1 MSNLKKTILSKLHE
15 RTVSPEELKTNT
27 DDLVKTAKD
36 ALDIDDTQA
45 KDYVSGFIGEDN
57 DEITSR
63 GIDAGMNPEVEA
75 DKYAEYRA
83 LMAQLA
89 AEEGGEEP
97 IGPVSEGGPTT
108 DIEGVTDSLV
118 NMYING
124 SSDDEVY
131 IIAKKT
137 LDGHGADS
145 QTKREFYMTLANK
158 LKKASLNNSSLS
170 DELMRA
176 SQSYNSLYRTGIKE
190 EDGMGQEPQE
200 KNDPVKLKADVAKLM
215 ARLDMSSITPYLDR
229 IDNPVEQAEVIGQ
242 FAEKIGVPR
251 ARLGAVIAQ
260 LKQVAENTNPKITK
274 DGLIETVTGRKIIK
288 TIKVK
293 DIK

>member
-89 AEEGGEEP
+89 AEEGEQE
-97 IGPVSEGGPTT
+97 GPVKEDGSENVNQYVNRVGGAGMLANAKYSEGDKVSVDMGDGTVENLTIIKVNYFKPPKGKFSYLYYTLEYGE
-108 DIEGVTDSLV
+108 DMAFLEDMINDKVGSL
-118 NMYING
+118 
-124 SSDDEVY
+124 
-131 IIAKKT
+131 
-137 LDGHGADS
+137 
-145 QTKREFYMTLANK
+145 
-158 LKKASLNNSSLS
+158 
-170 DELMRA
+170 
-176 SQSYNSLYRTGIKE
+176 KE
-190 EDGMGQEPQE
+190 AGEMNPEAE
-200 KNDPVKLKADVAKLM
+200 AKNDPVKLKADVARLM
-215 ARLDMSSITPYLDR
+215 ARLDMSGIAPYLDR

-274 DGLIETVTGRKIIK
+274 NGLIETVTGRKIIK